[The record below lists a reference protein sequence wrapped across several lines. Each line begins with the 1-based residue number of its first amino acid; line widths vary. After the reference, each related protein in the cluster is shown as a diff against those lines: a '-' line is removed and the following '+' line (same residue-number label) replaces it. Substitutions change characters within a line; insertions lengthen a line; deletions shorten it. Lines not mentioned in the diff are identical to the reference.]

1 MGLWCRKKEVD
12 CRRTNVNSKIH
23 VNLAFMLLLALVLA
37 GSFSAQGNT
46 AFAISDPNAA
56 GASSK
61 DGYTINVDLPQAVLH
76 DVTITDTLPQGLIY
90 KSDSLEVIGTANLP
104 SETLSS
110 PNDGSQPVIMTWAF
124 GQLNKS
130 DGQGLTLKFQPI
142 VANVTSNRNGITLAP
157 NRVSLQ
163 YMDDSGVLQ
172 TASAES
178 STAELVEPDLQ
189 IEMSAS
195 PTIGNVATYTAS
207 VTHSAK
213 SDADAFDSD
222 LAIVMPSGVVYSPG
236 SAKILSGPTS
246 SIDNTDPG
254 KLKWHLGEVDQSWNS
269 AQKIV
274 LTFNATTERSVNSG
288 EIVGIL
294 TWNSAPGDS
303 PGTRS
308 YVKTQLLKAAAA
320 YTPNYAVAV
329 NQIADP
335 NPVEAGQILHY
346 NINYSNTGN
355 DDVHGV
361 AIKDFYDQNVT
372 YLSSIPLTSPGKGDS
387 WTIGD
392 LKPGES
398 GDIIVE
404 VRVNPSAADGT
415 LLKNAVN
422 MASTEASSEAIVET
436 IVKGTPRNLTKAENK
451 TLPQLGANNTSSI
464 QMGNNSENN
473 TTFDLKKLEII
484 PLIGANNTSSI
495 QIGNNSLNNT
505 TLKVIKIENHISVGA
520 NNTSS
525 SQIAGNS
532 ENNTTIATTK
542 LKVLPP
548 SQLSNESSTQI
559 GNNSKNNTAIA
570 TTKLDVLP
578 LSNVH
583 NESSTQMGNDSGNS
597 NTSTPAKRKVLPLVI
612 TTEGTNAQLQAQTGN
627 NTTPIREKQEFP
639 SKIGAYEYEY
649 KQINTN
655 SENNTTSTPAKKP
668 VPPQEAT
675 KKAET
680 QTDTQSENDK
690 PTILKFGDDIKVELV
705 LQKTHLLTDYLVI
718 NKSDDIS
725 NKPNSET
732 NQPDPAKGQTLGANQ
747 SNESIE
753 QIPAAINKSSLAT
766 NHPDAVS
773 NQTTLSDNQS
783 DQSKGQ
789 TPNIEIK
796 PELNINQSNTASN
809 QPNIETN
816 QSAKPKDQTPVV
828 EIMPASSA
836 VQPGAASNQTEPGAS
851 QSDKPKDQMPAVEIM
866 PALPAIQPSAA
877 SNQTETAPSQSDKPK
892 DQTPVIE
899 TKPTIQANQ
908 PNTIPAQSDN
918 GVSTPDT
925 LIDQT
930 PVVESKPVVPASQP
944 ATVPTLSNVGASS
957 PDTSMGQTPVV
968 ESKPDVPASQPA
980 TVPTLPN
987 VGAGMPGTLVGPTPV
1002 IGGSVPAAPASQPSA
1017 DLNQTK

>member
-1 MGLWCRKKEVD
+1 M
-12 CRRTNVNSKIH
+12 NSKIH

-46 AFAISDPNAA
+46 AFAISGSNVA

-76 DVTITDTLPQGLIY
+76 DVTVTDTLPQGLIY
-90 KSDSLEVIGTANLP
+90 EGDSLEVAGTANLP
-104 SETLSS
+104 SETVSS

-308 YVKTQLLKAAAA
+308 YIKTQLLKAAA

-346 NINYSNTGN
+346 NINYSNTWN

-422 MASTEASSEAIVET
+422 MASTEASSEAIAET

-505 TLKVIKIENHISVGA
+505 TAQVIKLENHILVGA

-525 SQIAGNS
+525 SQIASNS

-542 LKVLPP
+542 LKALPL
-548 SQLSNESSTQI
+548 SQLNNESSTQI
-559 GNNSKNNTAIA
+559 GNNSKNSTAIA

-747 SNESIE
+747 SNDSIE

-766 NHPDAVS
+766 NQPDAVS

-783 DQSKGQ
+783 DQSKSQ

-816 QSAKPKDQTPVV
+816 QSIKPKDQTPAV
-828 EIMPASSA
+828 EIMPALPA
-836 VQPGAASNQTEPGAS
+836 VQPGAASNQTEPGA
-851 QSDKPKDQMPAVEIM
+851 
-866 PALPAIQPSAA
+866 
-877 SNQTETAPSQSDKPK
+877 SQSDKPK

-944 ATVPTLSNVGASS
+944 ATVPTL
-957 PDTSMGQTPVV
+957 
-968 ESKPDVPASQPA
+968 
-980 TVPTLPN
+980 PN
-987 VGAGMPGTLVGPTPV
+987 VGAGTPE
-1002 IGGSVPAAPASQPSA
+1002 
-1017 DLNQTK
+1017 T

>member
-1 MGLWCRKKEVD
+1 M
-12 CRRTNVNSKIH
+12 NSKIH

-46 AFAISDPNAA
+46 AFAISGSNVA

-308 YVKTQLLKAAAA
+308 YIKTQLLKAAA

-422 MASTEASSEAIVET
+422 MASTEASSEAIAET
-436 IVKGTPRNLTKAENK
+436 VVKGTPRNLTKAENK

-505 TLKVIKIENHISVGA
+505 TLKVIKIENHILVGA

-525 SQIAGNS
+525 SQIASNS

-542 LKVLPP
+542 LKVLPL
-548 SQLSNESSTQI
+548 SQLNNESSTQI
-559 GNNSKNNTAIA
+559 GNNSKNITAIA

-747 SNESIE
+747 SNDSIE

-766 NHPDAVS
+766 NQPDAVS

-783 DQSKGQ
+783 DQSKSQ

-816 QSAKPKDQTPVV
+816 QSIKPKDQT
-828 EIMPASSA
+828 
-836 VQPGAASNQTEPGAS
+836 
-851 QSDKPKDQMPAVEIM
+851 PAVEIM
-866 PALPAIQPSAA
+866 PAFPAIQPSAA
-877 SNQTETAPSQSDKPK
+877 SNQTEAGASQSDKPK

-908 PNTIPAQSDN
+908 PNTVPAQSDN
-918 GVSTPDT
+918 GVGTPDT
-925 LIDQT
+925 SIDQT
-930 PVVESKPVVPASQP
+930 PVVENKPDVPASQP
-944 ATVPTLSNVGASS
+944 ATVSTLPNVGAGT
-957 PDTSMGQTPVV
+957 PDTSIAQTPVV

-987 VGAGMPGTLVGPTPV
+987 VGASMPGTLVGPTPV

>member
-1 MGLWCRKKEVD
+1 M
-12 CRRTNVNSKIH
+12 NSKNH
-23 VNLAFMLLLALVLA
+23 VNLAFMLLLVLV

-46 AFAISDPNAA
+46 AYAISGPNVA

-90 KSDSLEVIGTANLP
+90 EGDSLEVTGTANLP
-104 SETLSS
+104 SETVSS

-172 TASAES
+172 TDSGES

-195 PTIGNVATYTAS
+195 PTSGNVATYAAS

-246 SIDNTDPG
+246 SIDDTNPG

-274 LTFNATTERSVNSG
+274 LTFNATTERSVNPV

-294 TWNSAPGDS
+294 TWNSAPDDS

-308 YVKTQLLKAAAA
+308 YVKTQLLNAAA
-320 YTPNYAVAV
+320 YTPDYAVAV
-329 NQIADP
+329 NQIAYP

-372 YLSSIPLTSPGKGDS
+372 YLSSIPLTSPGKGDL

-422 MASTEASSEAIVET
+422 MASTEASSEVIAET
-436 IVKGTPRNLTKAENK
+436 TVKVIPRNLTKAENK

-484 PLIGANNTSSI
+484 HLKGANNTSSI

-505 TLKVIKIENHISVGA
+505 TIQVIKLENHILVGA

-542 LKVLPP
+542 LKVLPL
-548 SQLSNESSTQI
+548 SQLNNESSTQIGNNSKNNTAKATTKLKVRPLAQLNNESSSTQINNNSKNNTAKATTKLKVRPLAQLNNESSSTQI

-570 TTKLDVLP
+570 TTKLKVRP

-583 NESSTQMGNDSGNS
+583 NESSTQIGNGSGNS
-597 NTSTPAKRKVLPLVI
+597 TTSTPAKREVLSLEM
-612 TTEGTNAQLQAQTGN
+612 TTKETNAQLLAQTGN
-627 NTTPIREKQEFP
+627 NTTPIRERQEFP

-690 PTILKFGDDIKVELV
+690 TTILKFGDDIKVELV
-705 LQKTHLLTDYLVI
+705 LQKTNLLTDYLVI

-747 SNESIE
+747 SNDSIE

-796 PELNINQSNTASN
+796 PELSINQSNTASN

-816 QSAKPKDQTPVV
+816 ESAKPKDQTPAV
-828 EIMPASSA
+828 EIMPALPG

-851 QSDKPKDQMPAVEIM
+851 Q
-866 PALPAIQPSAA
+866 
-877 SNQTETAPSQSDKPK
+877 
-892 DQTPVIE
+892 
-899 TKPTIQANQ
+899 
-908 PNTIPAQSDN
+908 
-918 GVSTPDT
+918 
-925 LIDQT
+925 
-930 PVVESKPVVPASQP
+930 
-944 ATVPTLSNVGASS
+944 
-957 PDTSMGQTPVV
+957 
-968 ESKPDVPASQPA
+968 
-980 TVPTLPN
+980 
-987 VGAGMPGTLVGPTPV
+987 
-1002 IGGSVPAAPASQPSA
+1002 
-1017 DLNQTK
+1017 

>member
-1 MGLWCRKKEVD
+1 MKKEVD

-46 AFAISDPNAA
+46 AFAISGSNVA

-195 PTIGNVATYTAS
+195 PTIGNVATDTAS

-308 YVKTQLLKAAAA
+308 YIKTQLLKAAA

-505 TLKVIKIENHISVGA
+505 TAQVIKLENHILVGA

-542 LKVLPP
+542 LKVLPL
-548 SQLSNESSTQI
+548 SQLNNESSTQI

-783 DQSKGQ
+783 DQSKSQ

-816 QSAKPKDQTPVV
+816 QSIKPKDQT
-828 EIMPASSA
+828 
-836 VQPGAASNQTEPGAS
+836 
-851 QSDKPKDQMPAVEIM
+851 PAVEIM
-866 PALPAIQPSAA
+866 PAFPAIQPSAA
-877 SNQTETAPSQSDKPK
+877 SNQTEAGASQSDKPK

-908 PNTIPAQSDN
+908 PNTVPAQSDN
-918 GVSTPDT
+918 GVGTPDT
-925 LIDQT
+925 SIDQT
-930 PVVESKPVVPASQP
+930 PVVENKPDVPASQP
-944 ATVPTLSNVGASS
+944 ATVSTLPNVGAGT
-957 PDTSMGQTPVV
+957 PDTSIAQTPVV

-987 VGAGMPGTLVGPTPV
+987 VGASMPGTLVGPTPV